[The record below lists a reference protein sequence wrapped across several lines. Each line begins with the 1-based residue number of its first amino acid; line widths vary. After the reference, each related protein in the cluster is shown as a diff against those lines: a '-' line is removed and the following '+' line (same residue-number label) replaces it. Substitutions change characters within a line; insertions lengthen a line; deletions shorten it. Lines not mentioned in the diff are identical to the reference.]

1 MQKHGN
7 QPPTG
12 AARDTQATKEDKE
25 HAPWHERGE
34 QREDTN
40 TKWVSEGQLVTK
52 EVPGGDG
59 LGQATQLWKRM
70 APSICPRV
78 AREVGWLADAANS
91 LCSTTS
97 CVPLVPACL
106 HSVAHPPAD

>member
-12 AARDTQATKEDKE
+12 AARGTQATKEDKE

-40 TKWVSEGQLVTK
+40 AKWVSEGQLVTK
-52 EVPGGDG
+52 EVPGGRWFGTSNSTVEKDG
-59 LGQATQLWKRM
+59 
-70 APSICPRV
+70 SINLPTGR
-78 AREVGWLADAANS
+78 
-91 LCSTTS
+91 
-97 CVPLVPACL
+97 P
-106 HSVAHPPAD
+106 